1 MATAP
6 KFRIDVD
13 IHNLLMH
20 SAPGPVAVPAAKG
33 MKLPDP
39 VFPRFPEKLLD
50 PGPDPIPEKRD
61 WTVPEIYRKMRGW
74 LFPYIRSRV
83 LAGRFSS
90 HYCVPFPRVQVQ
102 SRLLVLLGL
111 QQQESRA

>member
-20 SAPGPVAVPAAKG
+20 APEPVAVPAPKG
-33 MKLPDP
+33 STLPEP
-39 VFPRFPEKLLD
+39 VFPQYPEKLSA
-50 PGPDPIPEKRD
+50 PGPATIPQRRD
-61 WTVPEIYRKMRGW
+61 WTLPQVYRKMRGW

-83 LAGRFSS
+83 LPGDFHPITAYLFVE
-90 HYCVPFPRVQVQ
+90 YI
-102 SRLLVLLGL
+102 
-111 QQQESRA
+111 

>member
-20 SAPGPVAVPAAKG
+20 SETVPVQIPKPTG
-33 MKLPDP
+33 LTLPEP
-39 VFPRFPEKLLD
+39 VFPRYPEKLADPAPEAIPGKARLD
-50 PGPDPIPEKRD
+50 VAAG
-61 WTVPEIYRKMRGW
+61 VSQHAGMAVSVCEI
-74 LFPYIRSRV
+74 
-83 LAGRFSS
+83 AGVAGGVSS
-90 HYCVPFPRVQVQ
+90 DHGVSICRVQVQ

-111 QQQESRA
+111 